1 MLRRHKILTML
12 SVAAVAAVLFAAI
25 ALAAGTLVKPRVD
38 RVVTSRGSGAGES
51 TRAPAPQAEA
61 ASDDEEDEYTEGY
74 EDGFDHGY
82 DEGNGFGRMEGYD
95 KGYRYGYSDAILGK
109 RFNPEIQNAEVFLDT
124 FDCDVE
130 GCEECELFDRKTG
143 RCTLND

>member
-1 MLRRHKILTML
+1 MERNRKLTVNIPQHL
-12 SVAAVAAVLFAAI
+12 IEAFGITEDTVFEIYFEEGKLHIYVLDEC
-25 ALAAGTLVKPRVD
+25 TC
-38 RVVTSRGSGAGES
+38 
-51 TRAPAPQAEA
+51 
-61 ASDDEEDEYTEGY
+61 DDLPEDDTVEDEEDEEEDEYTEGY
-74 EDGFDHGY
+74 DDGFDHGY

-124 FDCDVE
+124 FDCDVD

>member
-1 MLRRHKILTML
+1 MERNRKLT
-12 SVAAVAAVLFAAI
+12 VNI
-25 ALAAGTLVKPRVD
+25 PPHLVETFGITEETAFEVYFEEGKLHINFLDECPPCHELPEDDTVVD
-38 RVVTSRGSGAGES
+38 E
-51 TRAPAPQAEA
+51 
-61 ASDDEEDEYTEGY
+61 EEDEYTEGY

-95 KGYRYGYSDAILGK
+95 KGYRNGYSDAILGK
-109 RFNPEIQNAEVFLDT
+109 RFDPKIQNTEVFLDT
-124 FDCDVE
+124 FDCDIE

>member
-1 MLRRHKILTML
+1 MERNHKLTVNVPQHLIEAMGITEDTEFEIYFAEGKLHISALDEADIKLREI
-12 SVAAVAAVLFAAI
+12 
-25 ALAAGTLVKPRVD
+25 
-38 RVVTSRGSGAGES
+38 
-51 TRAPAPQAEA
+51 
-61 ASDDEEDEYTEGY
+61 EDESAFEDGY
-74 EDGFDHGY
+74 EEGFREG
-82 DEGNGFGRMEGYD
+82 EGNGRMEGYD

-124 FDCDVE
+124 FDCDVD